1 MYVCA
6 LVCAHVC
13 NLGRFCAVET
23 AWSSLE
29 LYDTLEPHNLMVLE
43 VREEILR
50 TQVNNKRCDG
60 PRLVKGIV
68 NEKTTYSEEKSRESC
83 N

>member
-1 MYVCA
+1 MG
-6 LVCAHVC
+6 H
-13 NLGRFCAVET
+13 FCAVET

-29 LYDTLEPHNLMVLE
+29 WYDTLKPHNLMVLE

-50 TQVNNKRCDG
+50 TQVNKKRSDG

-68 NEKTTYSEEKSRESC
+68 NEKTTYSKDKSRESC
-83 N
+83 D